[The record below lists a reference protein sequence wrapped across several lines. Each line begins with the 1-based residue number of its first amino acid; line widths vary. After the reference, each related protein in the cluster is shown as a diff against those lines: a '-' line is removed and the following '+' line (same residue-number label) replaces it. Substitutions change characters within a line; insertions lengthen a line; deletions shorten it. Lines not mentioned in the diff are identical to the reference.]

1 MDGMYLSNAMAMD
14 NQANTTI
21 MSVDDSK
28 VSTNNVWTAQKIYDQ
43 YQKKTTAAV
52 GSILTVDANGEL
64 VAAAGGGGAAPSPP
78 TELRVY
84 GTFSS
89 TNSGVWT
96 DVQELTLTLSPG
108 TYTVGFN
115 VSMTLENNG
124 NGMLGLLVRLS
135 KDGSIIAGSQRY
147 VVESWPVNG
156 YNGLWGGSA
165 SFEAPIITLTSN
177 AVYIVQVARMVRWG
191 TPNLGQAYNVTGYV
205 NAIKYA

>member
-1 MDGMYLSNAMAMD
+1 MNGMYLSNAMAMD

-52 GSILTVDANGEL
+52 GSLLTVNANGEL
-64 VAAAGGGGAAPSPP
+64 VAAAAPPPP
-78 TELRVY
+78 TELRDY

-147 VVESWPVNG
+147 VVESWPVSG

-165 SFEAPIITLTSN
+165 SFQAPIITLTSD
-177 AVYIVQVARMVRWG
+177 AVYTVQVARMVRWG